1 MNSLWMVQLGIAGL
15 LLAGVVGCA
24 EPRSP
29 IAIPTGSPSST
40 GAASPLVVPSAAA
53 IAQKPAAT
61 KALEYRLKAEVAK
74 KSGIPVQSVTC
85 PITANPEDGKPFDCQ
100 AMAANQTF
108 WVALRPKGTP
118 LASTAPVG
126 APATPAIPEGSPVE
140 SFANVS
146 RIAPPP
152 QPQLPSPAQKSELQW
167 STKGLLV
174 LPKLEQTIQKGIKAQ
189 FQIEVKTN
197 CGGKLR
203 VVKPGDTFACQ
214 VTDQKGTTKP
224 ITVRVDD
231 EKGNVTWKL

>member
-1 MNSLWMVQLGIAGL
+1 MNSLWIAQLSVAGFVL
-15 LLAGVVGCA
+15 VGLTGCT

-29 IAIPTGSPSST
+29 ISTAPTVP
-40 GAASPLVVPSAAA
+40 ASPTVATSPAVMPSAAA
-53 IAQKPAAT
+53 IAQKAAAT
-61 KALEYRLKAEVAK
+61 KALEYRLKAEVTK
-74 KSGIPVQSVTC
+74 KSGIPVQSIVC

-100 AMAANQTF
+100 AVAANQAF
-108 WVALRPKGTP
+108 LVALRPKAAPFVLPPQAGAKP
-118 LASTAPVG
+118 KTA
-126 APATPAIPEGSPVE
+126 
-140 SFANVS
+140 
-146 RIAPPP
+146 IAPTPP
-152 QPQLPSPAQKSELQW
+152 AQPLSPTQKSELQW

-203 VVKPGDTFACQ
+203 VVKPGDTFTCQ